1 MQAAE
6 SSLVLLQQVPVPAAP
21 VRTPPGPPPT
31 DSLGAFVPPPSF
43 AQGQGHPQQKPLLL
57 GPGSMPQP
65 ATFGTH
71 ATAAD
76 LRMPPQPLAI
86 GRRPAAGSAEADGGR
101 PKADAGAPPFGA
113 WGKYTPRAGA
123 SSGAC
128 AADCSGSCPHV
139 KNPGSLVSCCFA
151 GLGDRLL

>member
-6 SSLVLLQQVPVPAAP
+6 LLLVLLQQVPLSAAP

-43 AQGQGHPQQKPLLL
+43 TQGQGHPQQKPLLL
-57 GPGSMPQP
+57 GPGSMSQP
-65 ATFGTH
+65 ARFGTH
-71 ATAAD
+71 STAAY

-86 GRRPAAGSAEADGGR
+86 GRSPAAGSAEADGDR
-101 PKADAGAPPFGA
+101 PKADAGVPLFGA
-113 WGKYTPRAGA
+113 WGKYTQRAGA

-128 AADCSGSCPHV
+128 ATHCSGSCARV
-139 KNPGSLVSCCFA
+139 
-151 GLGDRLL
+151 